1 MTASG
6 HDLLLVSLPELR
18 AHASDGVFD
27 DLVLT
32 MLTSSD
38 WDADRFSKNNGVD
51 KIRETIHDQTIL
63 QYGAHV
69 AISAPG
75 FMAARLECIRKI
87 QEKWDSKTGT
97 HHTPWEPPQ
106 PNNSPQLTTTQRSNA
121 TKQAITDKYLS
132 MKREVQISVV
142 NTIPV
147 DDRARL
153 AVTLAMRWYHNNGGS
168 RAARH

>member
-32 MLTSSD
+32 MLTISD
-38 WDADRFSKNNGVD
+38 WDATRFSKQNGVD
-51 KIRETIHDQTIL
+51 KIRKKIRDETLL
-63 QYGAHV
+63 QYGAHI
-69 AISAPG
+69 ALSAPG
-75 FMAARLECIRKI
+75 YLAARLECIRKI

-121 TKQAITDKYLS
+121 RKQAITDKYLS

-147 DDRARL
+147 GDRARL
-153 AVTLAMRWYHNNGGS
+153 EVNLAMTWHHHDGRS
-168 RAARH
+168 RAA